1 MALTKSEKDTVFEN
15 YHRHATDTGSPE
27 VQVAMLT
34 QRIRE
39 LTEHLKIHTKDF
51 HSRRGLLKMVGKRR
65 RLLRYLKDKDFNR
78 YRTLIERLGLRH

>member
-1 MALTKSEKDTVFEN
+1 MLQGEKKQGIIEEYRV
-15 YHRHATDTGSPE
+15 HSTDTGSPE

-65 RLLRYLKDKDFNR
+65 RLLRYLKGKDFNR
-78 YRTLIERLGLRH
+78 YKVLIERLGLRH